1 MASTASTTTRRQ
13 DAGTFSGHDA
23 ARRARMHSSL
33 TEERT
38 FLWQVW
44 PGRNWPATAR
54 DEREFVDSLTE
65 IVGKTKSA
73 GKKRSDRGDITAVMN
88 ALRCG
93 LGAEE
98 LFERAPGLKPVRIL
112 QAYREVESMLNRSY
126 SSWEA
131 ITAKPTLETIVKHRA
146 AAQLIASVPVSHLLP
161 GAVVTPDK
169 DFAEKLKA
177 VTIKVEAARKR
188 ADSIENALDR
198 AVAPSSEAIR
208 LGAELYNPYD
218 PTVWGGQ
225 YFIPVRVG
233 ELMPLRLASL
243 LGERNP

>member
-1 MASTASTTTRRQ
+1 M
-13 DAGTFSGHDA
+13 
-23 ARRARMHSSL
+23 
-33 TEERT
+33 
-38 FLWQVW
+38 
-44 PGRNWPATAR
+44 
-54 DEREFVDSLTE
+54 
-65 IVGKTKSA
+65 
-73 GKKRSDRGDITAVMN
+73 
-88 ALRCG
+88 
-93 LGAEE
+93 
-98 LFERAPGLKPVRIL
+98 
-112 QAYREVESMLNRSY
+112 
-126 SSWEA
+126 
-131 ITAKPTLETIVKHRA
+131 
-146 AAQLIASVPVSHLLP
+146 
-161 GAVVTPDK
+161 TPDK

>member
-1 MASTASTTTRRQ
+1 MASTASTTARRQ

-33 TEERT
+33 AGERT

-54 DEREFVDSLTE
+54 DERAFIESLTD
-65 IVGKTKSA
+65 IVGKSKNT
-73 GKKRSDRGDITAVMN
+73 GKKRSDRGDVTAVMN

-93 LGAEE
+93 LAAEE
-98 LFERAPGLKPVRIL
+98 LFERAPGLKPARIL
-112 QAYREVESMLNRSY
+112 QAYREVESMLDRSY
-126 SSWEA
+126 CSWEA
-131 ITAKPTLETIVKHRA
+131 IAAKPTLETIVKHRS

-161 GAVVTPDK
+161 GAEVTPDR
-169 DFAEKLKA
+169 DFAEKLKV
-177 VTIKVEAARKR
+177 VTVKVDAARKK
-188 ADSIENALDR
+188 AIFIESALDR
-198 AVAPSSEAIR
+198 AAAPSSEAIK

-243 LGERNP
+243 LGERNS